1 MKKSFER
8 GSCPKG
14 SGMKKFARLGLIL
27 LNLGL
32 LALDACSAQKTV
44 EVYNPAGIRQDEVYV
59 DRMIMKGMAEVERYK
74 PPLAARFPEVRIEKI
89 PVNRDAYDEIN
100 ELFYKRGWTDGL
112 PIVPPTRERVKEMLE
127 GTDLS
132 PDQLIGIVESVRG
145 KATVEKIAVN
155 AVMAGCRPEYLPIVI
170 TVVEA
175 ITDPLFNML
184 GVQTTDES
192 VAPLLIING
201 PIAKQL
207 NINSSFGLLGPGWQ
221 ANASIGRAIRLI
233 MNNIGGGWPGLIS
246 QAATGHPGRYTLC
259 FAENEEG
266 NPWEPLHMELGYE
279 KEINTVTVMRAES
292 IVNVTGGLA
301 ELASVMGS
309 LTSAVGIRHGG
320 KVAVIVAPYVA
331 HDLAAKGWTKK
342 DIKHYLYENGRIP
355 VSQFKKSWGFLNS
368 GMPEWARGFEKE
380 GALPAVRSP
389 EDITVLVAGG
399 DLSIPQHVYF
409 PTWGG
414 PLRITKEIKLPARW
428 LDLARRARGG
438 SSK

>member
-1 MKKSFER
+1 
-8 GSCPKG
+8 
-14 SGMKKFARLGLIL
+14 
-27 LNLGL
+27 
-32 LALDACSAQKTV
+32 
-44 EVYNPAGIRQDEVYV
+44 
-59 DRMIMKGMAEVERYK
+59 
-74 PPLAARFPEVRIEKI
+74 
-89 PVNRDAYDEIN
+89 
-100 ELFYKRGWTDGL
+100 
-112 PIVPPTRERVKEMLE
+112 
-127 GTDLS
+127 
-132 PDQLIGIVESVRG
+132 VESIRG
-145 KATVEKIAVN
+145 QATVEKIAVN
-155 AVMAGCRPEYLPIVI
+155 SVMAGCRPEYLPILL

-201 PIAKQL
+201 PVARQL

-259 FAENEEG
+259 FAENEEK
-266 NPWEPLHMELGYE
+266 NPWEPLHVELGYG
-279 KEINTVTVMRAES
+279 KDVNTVTVMRAES

-331 HDLAAKGWTKK
+331 RGLAAKGWTKK
-342 DIKHYLYENGRIP
+342 DVRRYLYENGRIP
-355 VSQFKKSWGFLNS
+355 IQQFRKSWGFLNA
-368 GMPEWARGFEKE
+368 GLPEWAKGFERE
-380 GALPAVRSP
+380 GAIPAVRSQ

-409 PTWGG
+409 PTWDG
-414 PLRITKEIKLPARW
+414 PFRITKEIRLPSGW
-428 LDLARRARGG
+428 QDLVRKAGGG
-438 SSK
+438 SS